1 MLIALSIRNFVIAR
15 ALELEVAPGL
25 TVLSGETGAGKT
37 ILLDAL
43 MQLAGGRADASFVR
57 HGATKADLS
66 ATFKVHPDAAAAHW
80 LKEQE
85 LWDDE
90 VCIVRRVLHADGGSR
105 ASINGTAVTV
115 AQLRELG
122 DLLLRIHAQHE
133 HQRLLKPDQHLA
145 ILDAYAHPHTLL
157 DAVRTHYRTWQRTE
171 QAIATLE
178 HRLAEATAAQ
188 ELRAYQLE
196 ELTALDLQPQELEA
210 LELEQKRLS
219 HAETLLRNAG
229 EVQQLL
235 LSETDSID
243 LIGQLGQGVR
253 ILEPQAELD
262 PQLTSAVTLMREAL
276 VQLQEAN
283 ADLNRFAEQVHWD
296 PQRLAE
302 VDARLDA
309 IYSLARKHH
318 CSAEQLPELAAQLQA
333 QEATAANDA
342 AELATLQK
350 AHAEAAAAY
359 ELAAQ
364 ALSEHRQQAATPL
377 AAALMA
383 QLQRLNM
390 PDAQVLCAVS
400 PQPERWAAHGFDR
413 VTLQLSANL
422 GQPIQALHKAASGG
436 ELSRIALALQVI
448 AQQQLQA
455 PTLFFDEVDVGISGA
470 TAEEVGRLIRQ
481 LSAHS
486 QILCITH
493 LPQVA
498 SFGHQHWRVGK
509 RTEGSETLSEVLVL
523 DEAQRVEEVA
533 RLISGS
539 TVTDSTRAHAR
550 DLLAVPLKS

>member
-15 ALELEVAPGL
+15 ALTLEVAPGL

-43 MQLAGGRADASFVR
+43 MQLAGDRADAGLVR
-57 HGATKADLS
+57 HGADKADLS
-66 ATFKVHPDAAAAHW
+66 ATFQVQPDSPAGQW
-80 LKEQE
+80 LKAQE

-90 VCIVRRVLHADGGSR
+90 GCIVRRVLNADGGSR
-105 ASINGTAVTV
+105 ASINGTAVPVT
-115 AQLRELG
+115 QLRELG
-122 DLLLRIHAQHE
+122 DCLLRIHAQHE

-145 ILDAYAHPHTLL
+145 VLDAYANPKVLL
-157 DAVRTHYRTWQRTE
+157 ERVRTHYLTWQRTE
-171 QAIATLE
+171 RAMQALQNK
-178 HRLAEATAAQ
+178 LAEAGAAQ

-196 ELTALDLQPQELEA
+196 ELLALDLQPDELAE

-219 HAETLLRNAG
+219 HAEDLLRTAAQ
-229 EVQQLL
+229 VQALL
-235 LSETDSID
+235 ISDTDAVD

-253 ILEPQAELD
+253 LLEPQAELD
-262 PQLTSAVTLMREAL
+262 PQLNNAVGLMREAL
-276 VQLQEAN
+276 VQLQEAT
-283 ADLNRFAEQVHWD
+283 ADLARFSERVSWD

-318 CSAEQLPELAAQLQA
+318 CNAEQLPELMAELQSQVASVSEDEAQLA
-333 QEATAANDA
+333 ALEA
-342 AELATLQK
+342 
-350 AHAEAAAAY
+350 AHAEAAQAY
-359 ELAAQ
+359 QAAAQ
-364 ALSEHRQQAATPL
+364 ALSEHRQQAAEPL
-377 AAALMA
+377 AEALVA

-390 PDAQVLCAVS
+390 PDAQVVCAVS
-400 PQPERWAAHGFDR
+400 PNPERWTAQGFDA

-422 GQPIQALHKAASGG
+422 GQPIQPLHKAASGG

-448 AQQQLQA
+448 AQQQQLA

-509 RTEGSETLSEVLVL
+509 RTEGNETLSEVVVL
-523 DEAQRVEEVA
+523 DAAARVEEVA

-550 DLLAVPLKS
+550 DLLAAPLQT

>member
-1 MLIALSIRNFVIAR
+1 MLLALSIRNFVIAR

-43 MQLAGGRADASFVR
+43 MQLAGGRADAGFVR
-57 HGATKADLS
+57 HGAEKADLS
-66 ATFKVHPDAAAAHW
+66 ATFFIKPSSAAEQW
-80 LKEQE
+80 LQAQD
-85 LWDDE
+85 LWDADS
-90 VCIVRRVLHADGGSR
+90 CIVRRVLHADGGSR
-105 ASINGTAVTV
+105 ASINGTAVPIS
-115 AQLRELG
+115 QLRELG

-145 ILDAYAHPHTLL
+145 VLDAYANPQAKLNN
-157 DAVRTHYRTWQRTE
+157 VRSHHQTWQRTE
-171 QAIATLE
+171 QAMRALE
-178 HRLAEATAAQ
+178 QRISQAHAAQ
-188 ELRAYQLE
+188 ELRAYQLQE
-196 ELTALDLQPQELEA
+196 MTALDLQPQELQG

-219 HAETLLRNAG
+219 HAETLLRTAG

-235 LSETDSID
+235 LNEADSVD

-253 ILEPQAELD
+253 LLEPQAELD
-262 PQLTSAVTLMREAL
+262 PQLSSAVALMREAL

-283 ADLNRFAEQVHWD
+283 TDLSRFAEQVSWD
-296 PQRLAE
+296 PHRLAE

-309 IYSLARKHH
+309 VYSLARKHH
-318 CSAEQLPELAAQLQA
+318 CTADQLPELTAQLQA
-333 QEATAANDA
+333 QVASMADDETQLAKLQAEHAQAA
-342 AELATLQK
+342 LAYTQ
-350 AHAEAAAAY
+350 
-359 ELAAQ
+359 AAQ
-364 ALSEHRQQAATPL
+364 ALSEHRQHAAEPL
-377 AAALMA
+377 ATALMA

-390 PDAQVLCAVS
+390 PDAEVVCTVL
-400 PQPERWAAHGFDR
+400 PTPERWAASGFDR

-422 GQPIQALHKAASGG
+422 GQPIQPLHKAASGG

-448 AQQQLQA
+448 AQHQQQA

-481 LSAHS
+481 LSTHS

-509 RTEGSETLSEVLVL
+509 RTEGSETVSEVVALN
-523 DEAQRVEEVA
+523 EAERIEEVA

-539 TVTDSTRAHAR
+539 TVTESTRAHAR
-550 DLLAVPLKS
+550 DLLAAPLQS